1 MSDGRGGNILFVEPC
16 QAKTQGE
23 FLSVGKM
30 RSEFSGDLYLWVD
43 FFFSSFRTKF
53 IQKNTTVQ

>member
-30 RSEFSGDLYLWVD
+30 RSEFSGDLYLRVD
-43 FFFSSFRTKF
+43 FFFFL
-53 IQKNTTVQ
+53 I